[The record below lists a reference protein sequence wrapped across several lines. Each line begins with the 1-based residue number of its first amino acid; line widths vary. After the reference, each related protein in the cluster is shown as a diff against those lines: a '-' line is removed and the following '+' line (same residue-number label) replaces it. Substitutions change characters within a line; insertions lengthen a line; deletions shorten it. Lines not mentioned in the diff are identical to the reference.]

1 VPVEFLSDAEAAAYG
16 RYSGAPSQADL
27 DRVFFLDDED
37 RALVDRRRGTHMRVG
52 FALQLVTVR
61 WLGTFL
67 EEPLDVPGAVLDFLA
82 GQLGVAD
89 PSLVKRYTER
99 TKTRFDHQWEIRRAY
114 GLREFVEIEAKF
126 TDWVAAR
133 SWTSG
138 DGSKAIF
145 LDGMTWLRDRKV
157 LLPGVTTL
165 ARLVARVRD
174 DTTRRLW
181 QQLERLLA
189 LCPGP
194 VAGGPA
200 GIAGVGSGAVAQG
213 PIPARQRPGNHQGA
227 GPGGGDHGAGAG
239 RSGRRGAGAAAAAG

>member
-1 VPVEFLSDAEAAAYG
+1 
-16 RYSGAPSQADL
+16 
-27 DRVFFLDDED
+27 
-37 RALVDRRRGTHMRVG
+37 
-52 FALQLVTVR
+52 VTVR

-67 EEPLDVPGAVLDFLA
+67 EEPLDVPGAVLDFVA

-114 GLREFVEIEAKF
+114 GLREFVEIEAEF

-138 DGSKAIF
+138 DGPKAIF

-157 LLPGVTTL
+157 LLPGVTTP
-165 ARLVARVRD
+165 ARLVAKVRD

-181 QQLERLLA
+181 QQLERL
-189 LCPGP
+189 P
-194 VAGGPA
+194 
-200 GIAGVGSGAVAQG
+200 
-213 PIPARQRPGNHQGA
+213 RPGQRYVLDQLLEVPPGSRRIWSGGA
-227 GPGGGDHGAGAG
+227 RAHP
-239 RSGRRGAGAAAAAG
+239 RAAAARQSSRHWTRWRRSWRWCRRGGWVSWPGTG